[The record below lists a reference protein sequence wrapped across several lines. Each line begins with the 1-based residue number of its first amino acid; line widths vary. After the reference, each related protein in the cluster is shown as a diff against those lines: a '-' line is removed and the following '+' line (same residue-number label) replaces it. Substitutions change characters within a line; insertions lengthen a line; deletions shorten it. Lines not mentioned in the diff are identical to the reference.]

1 MLIING
7 NKNNDHKTI
16 ILSELQN
23 ADEILLAVSYIRSSG
38 VKILINS
45 MRDKTIKILC
55 TLEMGITQLD
65 ALKLLLTNGVDVKI
79 YKTKGKGS
87 YHPKVWLF
95 KNRKMASVI
104 IGSANLSASALSYN
118 IESSILIKNGNPID
132 NDIIKEAIKN
142 FNYLWDQTNSY
153 IIKLDEI
160 EILKNELNNRAELNK
175 KISMRNNKPETLIFD
190 FLKNW
195 ITLDKQIQATNIKSS
210 LWRGWYIIPDQGYI
224 NDKLIGELKG
234 YVDFIFKNNGLINL
248 NEDDENYKKF
258 LELFT
263 KNRQFKRKELKETRH
278 QLFVRQAKNYL
289 IKFGWVDYPMKP
301 NGNSNKSV
309 LTLTYQGESVA
320 NCKEIDCI
328 KNIYSEFFW
337 DYEFNGLYIVRFTK
351 QLVEL
356 FDSIDLNEFS
366 MFVMHAYNENDFTL
380 VSNLIKLYRDLAK
393 EQRDSL
399 IENYKKFFNKIK
411 EPDDKGN
418 KNVYGNYYKNAKHN
432 MSAIG
437 WSRYFDFD
445 ENYFIIKNKV

>member
-1 MLIING
+1 MFIVNG
-7 NKNNDHKTI
+7 NKINDHKAI

-38 VKILINS
+38 VRILINS
-45 MRDKTIKILC
+45 MHNKTIKILC

-65 ALKLLLTNGVDVKI
+65 ALELLLQNGVDIKI
-79 YKTKGKGS
+79 YKTNGYGS

-95 KNRKMASVI
+95 KNKKMASVI

-118 IESSILIKNGNPID
+118 TESSILIKNGNPID
-132 NDIIKEAIKN
+132 NNIIKEAIKN
-142 FNYLWDQTNSY
+142 FNYLWGQSNSY

-160 EILKNELNNRAELNK
+160 KILKNELNNRVELNK
-175 KISMRNNKPETLIFD
+175 KLSMRNYKPENLIFD

-195 ITLDKQIQATNIKSS
+195 ITLDKKIQATNIKSS

-224 NDKLIGELKG
+224 NDKLIDDLKE

-248 NEDDENYKKF
+248 SPDNENYKKL
-258 LELFT
+258 LELFI
-263 KNRQFKRKELKETRH
+263 KNQQFKRIVLKETPH
-278 QLFVRQAKNYL
+278 ELFVRQAKNYL
-289 IKFGWVDYPMKP
+289 IKFGWVDYPIKP
-301 NGNSNKSV
+301 NGTSDKKL
-309 LTLTYQGESVA
+309 LTLTYQGELVA

-337 DYEFNGLYIVRFTK
+337 DYEFNGLYIFRFTN

-356 FDSIDLNEFS
+356 FDWIDLNEFS
-366 MFVMHAYNENDFTL
+366 MFVIHAYNENDFAL
-380 VSNLIKLYRDLAK
+380 ISNLIKLYRDLDNK
-393 EQRDSL
+393 QRDSL
-399 IENYKKFFNKIK
+399 IEKYKKFFNEIK
-411 EPDDKGN
+411 EPGDKGN

-437 WSRYFDFD
+437 WSRYFYFD
-445 ENYFIIKNKV
+445 ENNFIIKNKI